1 MLYFE
6 GIIHQSLKDKQI
18 VCGDYPAI
26 TRTKNGSYF
35 GVFDGI
41 GSGIYANIAA
51 TECANRWAGMIENGL
66 SFSETC
72 EHIAASMHKARSQ
85 EFPFTAFSAAS
96 FTNNGKCIIYTYEAP
111 KPILIRDGVV
121 QVLEPH
127 YYTVGYEIIG
137 ESRAEFEPGDKLL
150 IFSDGVSQAG
160 LGQGY
165 SFGWGEAGFA
175 NYCKFHMKDKEDQA
189 FLEEVADYCK
199 LISGEAHRDDTTII
213 MVNCRQ
219 PKQLSVFSGPPS
231 KREKDA
237 VFAKAFA
244 KSEGK
249 HLICGST
256 TADVLSREL
265 KRKISIKTKA
275 LGFQSPPEY
284 AMEGADM
291 VTEGAMVLNQV
302 SNILDADEVEISNE
316 TSPERIAKL
325 LLEADVIHFY
335 IGNAKNKAHQMLVF
349 RQLGIKERADIL
361 KEIESKLRKKGK
373 MIYWEYY

>member
-6 GIIHQSLKDKQI
+6 GIIHQSIKDKQI
-18 VCGDYPAI
+18 VCGDYTAI
-26 TRTKNGSYF
+26 TRTKSGSYF

-51 TECANRWAGMIENGL
+51 TECATRWAGMIENGL

-72 EHIAASMHKARSQ
+72 EHIAASMHKARIQ
-85 EFPFTAFSAAS
+85 EFPFTAFNAAN

-111 KPILIRDGVV
+111 KPILIKNGVV
-121 QVLEPH
+121 QILEPH

-150 IFSDGVSQAG
+150 LFSDGVSQAG
-160 LGQGY
+160 LGLGY
-165 SFGWGEAGFA
+165 SFGWGEEGLV
-175 NYCKFHMKDKEDQA
+175 NYCKLHMKDKEDRV
-189 FLEEVADYCK
+189 FLDEVSEYCK
-199 LISGEAHRDDTTII
+199 LISGERHHDDTTLI

-219 PKQLSVFSGPPS
+219 PKQLSLFSGPPS
-231 KREKDA
+231 KKEKDL
-237 VFAKAFA
+237 VFANAF
-244 KSEGK
+244 KNSDGK
-249 HLICGST
+249 RLICGST
-256 TADVLSREL
+256 TADVISKGLN
-265 KRKISIKTKA
+265 RKIRMKEKS

-284 AMEGADM
+284 AMEGATM

-302 SNILDADEVEISNE
+302 SNILDAEEIEITME

-349 RQLGIKERADIL
+349 RQLGIKEREEIL
-361 KEIESKLRKKGK
+361 KDIESKLKKKGK
-373 MIYWEYY
+373 MIYWDYY